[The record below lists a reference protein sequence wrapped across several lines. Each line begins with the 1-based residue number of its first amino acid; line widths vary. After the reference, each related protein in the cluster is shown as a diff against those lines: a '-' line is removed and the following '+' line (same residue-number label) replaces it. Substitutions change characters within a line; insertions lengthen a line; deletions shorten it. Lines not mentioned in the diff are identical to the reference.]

1 MKYFRSGRPDAQQ
14 KEALEKAMQKIV
26 SIANQYQIDPQVI
39 ATKRELKSLLIDKA
53 SNRLVANWR
62 KRILATVYQNLDL
75 DLSYSERKIE
85 D

>member
-1 MKYFRSGRPDAQQ
+1 MKPKNLLVIPKKG
-14 KEALEKAMQKIV
+14 MQEIV
-26 SIANQYQIDPQVI
+26 SIAKQYQIDPQVI

-53 SNRLVANWR
+53 SNRLLTNWR